1 MKWVI
6 FGYIL
11 TWSWFVYLLWKRDV
25 RISELEAEIDRM
37 REERMLLRFEKK
49 LNKKC
54 NSDKTKTHKR
64 DDVLGEKT

>member
-49 LNKKC
+49 CTKKRNC
-54 NSDKTKTHKR
+54 DENKTHKHGN
-64 DDVLGEKT
+64 VLGEKT